1 MPATFSLSDVFISY
15 SRRDKAFVQRLHKKL
30 RESGQ
35 EVWVDWEDIPPTA
48 DWWNE
53 IQAGID
59 GASTFIFVIS
69 PDSVTSEVCYREV
82 DHAIRSG
89 KRFVPLL
96 YREVTEPEQQK
107 RMHPSIGSHNW
118 VMFHDEA
125 AFEASCQSLIDVL
138 QTDLDYVRTHTRL
151 LVRAREWDN
160 RGRDASFLLSG
171 TAVREAETWLAGAAD
186 LNPPPTRLHTE
197 YILASR
203 QGQAARQR
211 RILMGVSVALAVSVA
226 LGILSFVLFQ
236 QAESNRVLADANAA
250 SAATN
255 EAIAVTNAEEAQ
267 RQAATSEA
275 NANLAA
281 TNAAIASTNEAEAF
295 LRGTAVANQA
305 ATSDVNATLANI
317 NAAIASTNEARAEA
331 NAAIAS
337 TNEAEAFRRGT
348 AVAHQAATSEANA
361 DLAATNAANAEAQA
375 RRAEIARQQSQA
387 VALAA
392 DAEVA
397 LNDEDYEFAILVGI
411 AALADFPYTWQ
422 AERVLAMAIDHEIYE
437 IEPDDLPDMPDDPL
451 LSPDG
456 TLRLIVPPDKP
467 QQAAIVRAVEGSVLW
482 TLIGHIDDVTG
493 AAWSPDGTQV
503 ATISAD
509 MTVRVWHA
517 GSGQLARA
525 LFGHADEVTAVAWSP
540 DGSRLVTVERDG
552 VLHIWNP
559 AESVL
564 PISIEL
570 DADIITRVAYTDSYI
585 YMVSDEGTAYQFE
598 LWAGPDDLLAVA
610 QGQAGRQLTDEE
622 AAFVGLPPAASAPAP
637 SVIAGCA
644 DALESHLYPGVF
656 GRVSSQ
662 NNLLPLNLRE
672 SPGLSAR
679 IIGRIA
685 PDQTFQVLDGPECVD
700 GYAWFEVVYGLDARR
715 GWAAEG
721 EMTANGPD
729 YFAEPI
735 PGR

>member
-1 MPATFSLSDVFISY
+1 
-15 SRRDKAFVQRLHKKL
+15 
-30 RESGQ
+30 
-35 EVWVDWEDIPPTA
+35 
-48 DWWNE
+48 
-53 IQAGID
+53 
-59 GASTFIFVIS
+59 IFVIS

-295 LRGTAVANQA
+295 LRGT
-305 ATSDVNATLANI
+305 
-317 NAAIASTNEARAEA
+317 
-331 NAAIAS
+331 
-337 TNEAEAFRRGT
+337 
-348 AVAHQAATSEANA
+348 
-361 DLAATNAANAEAQA
+361 
-375 RRAEIARQQSQA
+375 
-387 VALAA
+387 
-392 DAEVA
+392 
-397 LNDEDYEFAILVGI
+397 
-411 AALADFPYTWQ
+411 
-422 AERVLAMAIDHEIYE
+422 
-437 IEPDDLPDMPDDPL
+437 
-451 LSPDG
+451 
-456 TLRLIVPPDKP
+456 
-467 QQAAIVRAVEGSVLW
+467 
-482 TLIGHIDDVTG
+482 
-493 AAWSPDGTQV
+493 
-503 ATISAD
+503 
-509 MTVRVWHA
+509 
-517 GSGQLARA
+517 
-525 LFGHADEVTAVAWSP
+525 
-540 DGSRLVTVERDG
+540 
-552 VLHIWNP
+552 
-559 AESVL
+559 
-564 PISIEL
+564 
-570 DADIITRVAYTDSYI
+570 
-585 YMVSDEGTAYQFE
+585 
-598 LWAGPDDLLAVA
+598 
-610 QGQAGRQLTDEE
+610 
-622 AAFVGLPPAASAPAP
+622 
-637 SVIAGCA
+637 
-644 DALESHLYPGVF
+644 
-656 GRVSSQ
+656 
-662 NNLLPLNLRE
+662 
-672 SPGLSAR
+672 
-679 IIGRIA
+679 
-685 PDQTFQVLDGPECVD
+685 
-700 GYAWFEVVYGLDARR
+700 
-715 GWAAEG
+715 
-721 EMTANGPD
+721 
-729 YFAEPI
+729 
-735 PGR
+735 